1 MTNLQ
6 KSNAAEDSLLYAN
19 ELPIRLTGDK
29 AYDSDKADSR
39 LKET

>member
-6 KSNAAEDSLLYAN
+6 KSNAAEDSLLYN